1 MRQRQRGIT
10 FIGLLFLIAL
20 VGIPVYAIIRLTPVY
35 LNYMSVSRSMESLRT
50 EFKGT
55 PDPGGMRRS
64 LEKHWQ
70 IDDISGLDVKDIEIT
85 RDGSATVVHA
95 AYDDKVPF
103 IANLS
108 LLVSFEKT
116 VRVE

>member
-10 FIGLLFLIAL
+10 FIGLLFIIVLFA
-20 VGIPVYAIIRLTPVY
+20 IPVYAVIRLTPVY
-35 LNYMSVSRSMESLRT
+35 LNYMSVSRSLESLRT

-70 IDDISGLDVKDIEIT
+70 IDDITGINVKDIELT

-95 AYDDKVPF
+95 AYDDKVPY
-103 IANLS
+103 IANVS
-108 LLVSFEKT
+108 LLVSFDKT

>member
-10 FIGLLFLIAL
+10 FIGLLFIVAL
-20 VGIPVYAIIRLTPVY
+20 AAIPVYAAIRLVPVY
-35 LNYMSVSRSMESLRT
+35 LNYMSISRSIESLRT

-64 LEKHWQ
+64 LQKHWQ
-70 IDDISGLDVKDIEIT
+70 IDDITALDVKDIEIT
-85 RDGSATVVHA
+85 RDGSVTVVHA
-95 AYDDKVPF
+95 EYEDKVPY

>member
-10 FIGLLFLIAL
+10 LIGLLFLVAL
-20 VGIPVYAIIRLTPVY
+20 FAIPAYAVIRLTPVY
-35 LNYMSVSRSMESLRT
+35 LNYMSVSRSLESLRS

-55 PDPGGMRRS
+55 PDPGGMRRA

-70 IDDISGLDVKDIEIT
+70 IDDITGLDVKEIEIT
-85 RDGSATVVHA
+85 RDGSATIVHA
-95 AYDDKVPF
+95 AYDDKVPY

-108 LLVSFEKT
+108 LVVSFDKT